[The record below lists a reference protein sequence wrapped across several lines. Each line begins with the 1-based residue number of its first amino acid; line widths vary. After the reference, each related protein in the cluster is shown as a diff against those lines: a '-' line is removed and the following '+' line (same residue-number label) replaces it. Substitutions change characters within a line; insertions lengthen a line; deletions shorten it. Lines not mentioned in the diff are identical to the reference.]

1 MNVMIKGVVIATML
15 TMIACSNEAEV
26 SEETVVDERL
36 PAFGTSVYLP
46 VAPVVEEEVVEEEV
60 VEEEVVEEEY
70 RAGVADSVVDAL

>member
-36 PAFGTSVYLP
+36 PAFGTSSVVEEK
-46 VAPVVEEEVVEEEV
+46 VAEEEVVEEEV
-60 VEEEVVEEEY
+60 AEEEY

>member
-36 PAFGTSVYLP
+36 PAFGTSS
-46 VAPVVEEEVVEEEV
+46 VVEEKVA
-60 VEEEVVEEEY
+60 EEEY

>member
-36 PAFGTSVYLP
+36 PAFDTSLP
-46 VAPVVEEEVVEEEV
+46 VAPVVEEEVA
-60 VEEEVVEEEY
+60 EEEVVEEEY